1 MSGRPGKVHEA
12 DRGMHAVA
20 RVREVREH
28 DSRVGLQQAL
38 AEESVRE
45 RRLAEL
51 HRHVEHAPSFDV
63 GSAASFLAL
72 RHSLASLGQAVTDAR
87 AELDSSRRITET
99 ARAHWQRDKSR
110 LSAVEALLEAR
121 AEERRAE
128 AARAETARL
137 DEAAGQLWLRAR
149 DERQATAHQE
159 GAR

>member
-1 MSGRPGKVHEA
+1 VSGRPGKVHEA

-38 AEESVRE
+38 AEETARE
-45 RRLAEL
+45 RRVVEL
-51 HRHVEHAPSFDV
+51 HRHVEHAPAFEA

-72 RHSLASLGQAVTDAR
+72 RQSLASLGQAVTEAR
-87 AELDSSRRITET
+87 GELESSRRITES
-99 ARAHWQRDKSR
+99 ARAYWQRDKSR
-110 LSAVEALLEAR
+110 LSAVEALLESR
-121 AEERRAE
+121 AETRRAE

-149 DERQATAHQE
+149 NDDHRT
-159 GAR
+159 GSAR